1 MTRRIWT
8 ILSVLLIAAMALTA
22 CITPT
27 APPAAAPA
35 EATAAQGGEQAAAAP
50 AAEGAPIELLYMTHN
65 HPQSIPVNEE
75 IIKEFEAA
83 HPNVKITFDNAPHSN
98 YEQKVLTAFAGGQG
112 PDVFWAGD
120 WMVPQ
125 FTANGIVAPV
135 DPSAFGVTTQEEF
148 LKLFPPG
155 SLDAFT
161 VDGKVYTG
169 GVSEYNT
176 FSLIY
181 DAADFEAAGIPLPA
195 KDKPMTW
202 EELADIAAKLTVK
215 DGDTVKRIGM
225 EWPYTTPIWT
235 VLILEP
241 MLRQLGGEL
250 INPETGKPDFT
261 SDAMVQAMQYVQ
273 DLRKNGG
280 IDPGVFNKDM
290 LGELA
295 NDQVSMIIGGP
306 WAAKPLN
313 DLNPDLKWDTAP
325 LPQFANAKDRITTLY
340 AWAWFVSAKSSP
352 EKQKAAWEFV
362 NLLTSKQK
370 EWWDKVGYVQ
380 ARQADIDGKSIS
392 EYYAQSDPRLTT
404 IFDDYQYGKY
414 EFRSPKYFELS
425 DIWTRALERVLQ
437 GEDVTTVLNDAQQQ
451 ADAAVA
457 E

>member
-1 MTRRIWT
+1 MTRRIST
-8 ILSVLLIAAMALTA
+8 ILAVVLVAMLALSA
-22 CITPT
+22 CITPSA
-27 APPAAAPA
+27 APAAPSEPAAA
-35 EATAAQGGEQAAAAP
+35 GGDQAAAP
-50 AAEGAPIELLYMTHN
+50 AAGEPIELLYMTHN
-65 HPQSIPVNEE
+65 HAQSIPINEA
-75 IIKEFEAA
+75 IIAEFEAA

-120 WMVPQ
+120 WMMPQ
-125 FTANGIVAPV
+125 FVANGIVAPV
-135 DPSAFGVTTQEEF
+135 DPTAFGVQSQEEF
-148 LKLFPPG
+148 LKLFPEG

-161 VDGKVYTG
+161 VDDKVYTG

-181 DAADFEAAGIPLPA
+181 DAADFEAAGIPLPS
-195 KDKPMTW
+195 KDVPLTW

-215 DGDTVKRIGM
+215 DGDTVTRIGM
-225 EWPYTTPIWT
+225 EWPFTTPIWT
-235 VLILEP
+235 VLIQEP

-261 SDAMVQAMQYVQ
+261 QEAMVQVMTYLQ
-273 DLRKNGG
+273 DLRAKGG
-280 IDPGVFNKDM
+280 IDPGLFNKDF

-295 NDQVSMIIGGP
+295 NDQVSIIIGGP

-325 LPQFANAKDRITTLY
+325 LPQFANAKDRVTTLY
-340 AWAWFVSAKSSP
+340 AWAWFVSGKSSP

-362 NLLTSKQK
+362 NLLTSKQQ

-380 ARQADIDGKSIS
+380 ARQTDINGKTLQ
-392 EYYAQSDPRLTT
+392 EYYAESDPRLAT
-404 IFDDYQYGKY
+404 IFNDYQFGKY

-425 DIWTRALERVLQ
+425 DLWTRAQERVLQ
-437 GEDVTTVLNDAQQQ
+437 GEDVATVLQETQAQ
-451 ADAAVA
+451 ADASVTD
-457 E
+457 

>member
-1 MTRRIWT
+1 MMRR
-8 ILSVLLIAAMALTA
+8 VLMPLTLLLVAMLALGA
-22 CITPT
+22 CVMP
-27 APPAAAPA
+27 AAPA
-35 EATAAQGGEQAAAAP
+35 TTGGAQTTSGQEAASTGGEQ
-50 AAEGAPIELLYMTHN
+50 IELLYMTHN
-65 HPQSIPVNEE
+65 HPQSIPVNEA
-75 IIKEFEAA
+75 IIAEFQET
-83 HPNVKITFDNAPHSN
+83 HPNVKITFDNAPHDN
-98 YEQKVLTAFAGGQG
+98 YEQKVLTAFAGGEG

-120 WMVPQ
+120 WMIPQ
-125 FTANGIVAPV
+125 FVGNGIVAPV

-148 LKLFPPG
+148 LAMFPAG

-181 DAADFEAAGIPLPA
+181 DAADFEAAGIPLPS
-195 KDKPMTW
+195 KDEPMTW
-202 EELADIAAKLTVK
+202 EELGDIAAKLTVK
-215 DGDTVKRIGM
+215 DGDTITRIGM
-225 EWPYTTPIWT
+225 EWPYGVPIWT
-235 VLILEP
+235 VLIQEP

-250 INPETGKPDFT
+250 VNPETDLPDFT
-261 SDAMVQAMQYVQ
+261 QEPMVQVMTYIQ
-273 DLRKNGG
+273 DLRAKGA

-295 NDQVSMIIGGP
+295 NDQVSIIIGGP

-325 LPQFANAKDRITTLY
+325 LPQFANAKDRVTTLY

-362 NLLTSKQK
+362 NLLTSKQQ

-380 ARQADIDGKSIS
+380 ARQTEINGKSLQ
-392 EYYAQSDPRLTT
+392 EYYAESDPRLTT
-404 IFDDYQYGKY
+404 IFNDYQYGKY

-425 DIWTRALERVLQ
+425 DIWTRAQDRVLQ
-437 GEDVTTVLNDAQQQ
+437 GEDVMTVLQEAQAQ
-451 ADAAVA
+451 AEAAVA
-457 E
+457 Q